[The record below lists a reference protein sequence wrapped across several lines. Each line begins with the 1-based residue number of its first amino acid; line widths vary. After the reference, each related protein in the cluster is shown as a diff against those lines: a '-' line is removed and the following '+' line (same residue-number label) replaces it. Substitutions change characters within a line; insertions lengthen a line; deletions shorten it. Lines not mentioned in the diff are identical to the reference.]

1 MQITCV
7 LFLNIY
13 LYYFK
18 LPVCVPVQVLQV
30 GAGAGRGQRSWHA
43 LKLAGAAGS
52 YEPLAQSGCWESYVG
67 PAGMLSHGSSLDFR

>member
-1 MQITCV
+1 M
-7 LFLNIY
+7 
-13 LYYFK
+13 
-18 LPVCVPVQVLQV
+18 